1 MKITTKWT
9 TDLES
14 TVYKDALKIRHEV
27 FIDEQNVPVD
37 LEIDELESE
46 TEHVVLYQGD
56 TPIAVARI
64 LELENDTYKIQRVAT
79 LKKYRGQGFG
89 AELMKQIESR
99 IKELNA
105 TKITLGAQNTAL
117 DFYKKLGYSV
127 EGDEFM
133 DAGIPHHTMTKNIS
147 SK

>member
-1 MKITTKWT
+1 MKIKTKWT

-14 TVYKDALKIRHEV
+14 TVYKDALIIRHDV
-27 FIDEQNVPVD
+27 FVFEQGVPVD
-37 LEIDELESE
+37 LEIDELENQ
-46 TEHVVLYQGD
+46 TEHVVLYQED
-56 TPIAVARI
+56 EPIAVARI

-79 LKKYRGQGFG
+79 LKEFRGKGFG
-89 AELMKQIESR
+89 AELMKQIELR

-133 DAGIPHHTMTKNIS
+133 DAGIPHHTMIKNIS